1 MSDNDNIDGEAK
13 SFYPRTNS
21 CEDNDINNNDYDD
34 DNVTEDECTVAL
46 IIIEEN
52 DDFR

>member
-1 MSDNDNIDGEAK
+1 MSDNDNNYDGEAK

-21 CEDNDINNNDYDD
+21 CEDNDINNDDDD

-52 DDFR
+52 DDVK